1 MITSKKI
8 YPKTLILRFKKQNK
22 NLIKLL
28 DENNIGF
35 ILLPL
40 MSIKAL
46 ESEKIIKS
54 INNISSTDIF
64 IFVSQNAVE
73 TSYKY
78 LSFNNSKIIA
88 IGPTTK
94 SKIEKSGAKVNFC
107 PKDNF
112 TSENLLNSGFLKNVK
127 NNNITI
133 VRGDTG
139 RNKLRR
145 ELQIRGANVKNL
157 VTYKKIINK
166 LTSDEVNQL
175 KYLIENKKLEYI
187 VVMSTELVANFIMI
201 LNSNNIKTEKLP
213 IFIVPSHRI
222 SEYIREN
229 IQDSKCIVTDDPRD
243 EAIVNTLIE
252 YL

>member
-1 MITSKKI
+1 MITSKQNH
-8 YPKTLILRFKKQNK
+8 PKALIIRFKKQNK
-22 NLIKLL
+22 NLIKSL

-35 ILLPL
+35 MLLPL

-54 INNISSTDIF
+54 INSISSTDIF

-78 LSFNNSKIIA
+78 LSFKNSKIVA

-94 SKIEKSGAKVNFC
+94 SKIEKTGVKVNFC

-112 TSENLLNSGFLKNVK
+112 TSENLLNSNFLKNVK

-139 RNKLRR
+139 RDKLQR

-157 VTYKKIINK
+157 VTYKKIINE
-166 LTSDEVNQL
+166 LTSDEINQL
-175 KYLIENKKLEYI
+175 KYLIENKKIEYI
-187 VVMSTELVANFIMI
+187 VVMSTELVANFIMT

-213 IFIVPSHRI
+213 SFIVPSQRI
-222 SEYIREN
+222 SEYIRKN
-229 IQDSKCIVTDDPRD
+229 IRDSKCIVTNDPRD

>member
-8 YPKTLILRFKKQNK
+8 HPKTLILRFKKQNK
-22 NLIKLL
+22 NLIKSL

-78 LSFNNSKIIA
+78 LSFNNSKIVA

-112 TSENLLNSGFLKNVK
+112 TSENLLNSDFLK
-127 NNNITI
+127 TI
-133 VRGDTG
+133 Y
-139 RNKLRR
+139 LY
-145 ELQIRGANVKNL
+145 L
-157 VTYKKIINK
+157 KKDGKI
-166 LTSDEVNQL
+166 
-175 KYLIENKKLEYI
+175 
-187 VVMSTELVANFIMI
+187 FIATDSKSYSHSI
-201 LNSNNIKTEKLP
+201 LNIIYSMQDIFLWKNQRKFDWDYANLNVPKTKFFKKRL
-213 IFIVPSHRI
+213 F
-222 SEYIREN
+222 
-229 IQDSKCIVTDDPRD
+229 
-243 EAIVNTLIE
+243 EAAKI
-252 YL
+252 